1 MTASVSISIQRPNG
15 TSINARGEVPD
26 ELVVD
31 IAATLSALVFEANAA
46 PAVAETTSTAPAT
59 TGGS

>member
-1 MTASVSISIQRPNG
+1 MSASVSISIQRPNG
-15 TSINARGEVPD
+15 TQITARGDVPD

-46 PAVAETTSTAPAT
+46 PAVEEPAAPAA
-59 TGGS
+59 TGGSA

>member
-1 MTASVSISIQRPNG
+1 MSASVSISIQRPNG
-15 TSINARGEVPD
+15 TQITARGDVPD

-46 PAVAETTSTAPAT
+46 PATETTSTAPAT